1 VLACGAPGGEE
12 GGGAAP
18 SVSSPPLRGRL
29 RRSIL
34 PVLAM
39 LARCAVCA
47 WLRAG
52 PVSGLAPFTPAAR
65 REAGNSVA
73 VSSPI
78 VVLVLGEADGMEGI

>member
-1 VLACGAPGGEE
+1 
-12 GGGAAP
+12 
-18 SVSSPPLRGRL
+18 
-29 RRSIL
+29 
-34 PVLAM
+34 M